1 MMKNIRTVIA
11 ATAALAASA
20 AVLAPALAQQGPP
33 NSYNNQDLAGAP
45 DAFRGQDRD
54 YNRDYDRNDRNNN
67 SGWNGGRQPDYNWA
81 VQQCSRAA
89 NQEVW
94 RTNGFS
100 AQYDGKAP
108 KMYDQRRGS
117 WELHGRLRIHDQR
130 GFSYI
135 NAICDLGN
143 GRGNVRIDFQR

>member
-1 MMKNIRTVIA
+1 MMKHIRTVIA

-33 NSYNNQDLAGAP
+33 AGYNNQDLVGGQ
-45 DAFRGQDRD
+45 DAFRGQD
-54 YNRDYDRNDRNNN
+54 YNRDRDNDRNYNGN
-67 SGWNGGRQPDYNWA
+67 GGWNGGRQPDYNWA

-89 NQEVW
+89 NQEIW

-108 KMYDQRRGS
+108 KLYDQRRG
-117 WELHGRLRIHDQR
+117 WELHGRFRIHDQR
-130 GFSYI
+130 GFSYV

>member
-1 MMKNIRTVIA
+1 MMKHIRTVIA

-33 NSYNNQDLAGAP
+33 PGYSNQDLAGSQ
-45 DAFRGQDRD
+45 DAFRGQDR
-54 YNRDYDRNDRNNN
+54 NRDNDNDRNTGN

-108 KMYDQRRGS
+108 KLYDQHRGS

-130 GFSYI
+130 GFSYV

>member
-1 MMKNIRTVIA
+1 MMKHIRTVAA

-20 AVLAPALAQQGPP
+20 VFLAPALAQQGPGYNP
-33 NSYNNQDLAGAP
+33 NYNNELAGGP
-45 DAFRGQDRD
+45 DAFRGQDYRDRDD
-54 YNRDYDRNDRNNN
+54 YNRNG
-67 SGWNGGRQPDYNWA
+67 GWNGGRQPDYNWA
-81 VQQCSRAA
+81 VSQCSRAA

-94 RTNGFS
+94 RQNGFS

-108 KMYDQRRGS
+108 KMYNQRRG
-117 WELHGRLRIHDQR
+117 WEMHGRLRIHDER
-130 GFSYI
+130 GFNYV

>member
-1 MMKNIRTVIA
+1 MMKHIRTVIA

-20 AVLAPALAQQGPP
+20 AVLAPALAQQGPGYNP
-33 NSYNNQDLAGAP
+33 NYNNQDLAGAP
-45 DAFRGQDRD
+45 DAFRGQDR
-54 YNRDYDRNDRNNN
+54 NRDNDYDRNN

-108 KMYDQRRGS
+108 KLYNQRRG
-117 WELHGRLRIHDQR
+117 WEMHGRLRIHDER
-130 GFSYI
+130 GFSYV